1 MPNFVS
7 AKYMFAMA
15 TSDRAVHNKK
25 KRKENVYI
33 YTLNEA
39 NSEMHI
45 RQADLFNLL
54 SH

>member
-7 AKYMFAMA
+7 AKYMFAMVPR
-15 TSDRAVHNKK
+15 DRTVHNKK

>member
-7 AKYMFAMA
+7 AKYMFAMVPR
-15 TSDRAVHNKK
+15 DRAVHNKK
-25 KRKENVYI
+25 KRKENV